1 MTGGAEATRK
11 EVTGGVQSIRVE
23 LSPGEL
29 VDKITILE
37 IKAARIAD
45 PAKLANVR
53 FELGVLD
60 AVRREAIM
68 AAAELDRLTT
78 DLRAVNTRL
87 WDIEDEIR
95 DCERDGNFGDR
106 FIKLARAVYHT
117 NDRRADLKR
126 RINDLLGAR
135 IVEEKSYT
143 AY

>member
-1 MTGGAEATRK
+1 MTSRAQATRSK
-11 EVTGGVQSIRVE
+11 VTGGVGSIRVE

-37 IKAARIAD
+37 IKAARITD

-53 FELGVLD
+53 FELGMLD
-60 AVRREAIM
+60 AVQGEAIP
-68 AAAELDRLTT
+68 ASAQLDRLTT

-95 DCERDGNFGDR
+95 DCERNENFGDR

-126 RINDLLGAR
+126 HINDLLGAR

>member
-1 MTGGAEATRK
+1 MTSGAQATRSK
-11 EVTGGVQSIRVE
+11 VTGGVESIRVE

-37 IKAARIAD
+37 IKAARITD
-45 PAKLANVR
+45 PAQLANVR

-60 AVRREAIM
+60 AVQGEAIP
-68 AAAELDRLTT
+68 ASAQLDRLTT

-95 DCERDGNFGDR
+95 DCERNENFGDR

-117 NDRRADLKR
+117 NDRRADIKR

>member
-1 MTGGAEATRK
+1 MTGGAEATRST
-11 EVTGGVQSIRVE
+11 VTGGAESIRVE

-37 IKAARIAD
+37 IKAARITD
-45 PAKLANVR
+45 PAQLANVR

-60 AVRREAIM
+60 AVQGEAIP
-68 AAAELDRLTT
+68 ASAQLDRLTT

-95 DCERDGNFGDR
+95 DCERNENFGDR

-117 NDRRADLKR
+117 NDRRADIKR

>member
-1 MTGGAEATRK
+1 MTGGAQATRNK
-11 EVTGGVQSIRVE
+11 VTGGVGSVRVE

-117 NDRRADLKR
+117 NDRRADIKR

>member
-1 MTGGAEATRK
+1 MTGGAQATRK
-11 EVTGGVQSIRVE
+11 EATGGVESIRVE

-117 NDRRADLKR
+117 NDRRADIKR
-126 RINDLLGAR
+126 HINDLLGAR

>member
-1 MTGGAEATRK
+1 MTSRAQATRNK
-11 EVTGGVQSIRVE
+11 VTGGVESIRVE

-37 IKAARIAD
+37 IKAARITD

-60 AVRREAIM
+60 AVRGEAIP
-68 AAAELDRLTT
+68 ASVQLDRLTT

-95 DCERDGNFGDR
+95 DCERNENFGDR

-117 NDRRADLKR
+117 NDRRADIKR